1 MKTDFFEQNKARLSQ
16 FIASALAE
24 DIGSGDHSTNA
35 CLPEK
40 AQKNAQLFAKQKG
53 IVAGITLAEKIFKHY
68 DPTLQFE
75 STLEEGAA
83 VENGSLIF
91 EIAGNARSILATERL
106 VLNCMQRMSGVAY
119 KTKQLQ
125 QMIAHTQ
132 CQLLDTRKT
141 TPNFRLP
148 EKWAVQIGGGTNH
161 RMGLYDA
168 LMIKDNHVDFC
179 GSLKKAL
186 EKTKSYL
193 EKKKLS
199 LPVIVE
205 IRSTKELQQA
215 AKFPWISRLLLDNH
229 TPTQLKEALY
239 FLDGKFT
246 TEASGN
252 IQANTIIQMAETGVD
267 YLSLG
272 ALTYNTTILDMS
284 LQAKNE

>member
-1 MKTDFFEQNKARLSQ
+1 MRTDFFEQNKTSLSQ
-16 FIASALAE
+16 FITGALAE
-24 DIGSGDHSTNA
+24 DIGPGDHSANA

-40 AQKNAQLFAKQKG
+40 AQKKAQLFAKQKG
-53 IVAGITLAEKIFKHY
+53 IVAGITLAEKIFNHY
-68 DPTLQFE
+68 DPTLHFE
-75 STLEEGAA
+75 CSHEEGAA

-106 VLNCMQRMSGVAY
+106 VLNCMQRMSGIAN

-125 QMIAHTQ
+125 QMITHTQ

-168 LMIKDNHVDFC
+168 LMIKDNHIDFC

-193 EKKKLS
+193 EREKLK

-205 IRSTKELQQA
+205 IRSSKELQQA
-215 AKFPWISRLLLDNH
+215 TEFPWISRLILDNH
-229 TPTQLKEALY
+229 TPTQLKQALY

-252 IQANTIIQMAETGVD
+252 IQADNIIQMAETGID

-272 ALTYNTTILDMS
+272 ALTYNTIILDMS
-284 LQAKNE
+284 LQAKKE